1 MSVYLTRQ
9 DFLKRLESN
18 PGRLIFKFGAGW
30 CGPCKMVM
38 PQCEHWMRQLPSN
51 RFSFIPVDVEDS
63 FEVYAMLRS
72 KKIVTSVPTMVCYKQ
87 GNTNPIAPD
96 YVVIGADVK
105 QVNHF
110 FQQCTMDMGL

>member
-1 MSVYLTRQ
+1 MSLQLSRTDYLK
-9 DFLKRLESN
+9 LLESN

-38 PQCEHWMRQLPSN
+38 PQCEHWMRQLPRD
-51 RFSFIPVDVEDS
+51 RFVFVPVDIDDS

-72 KKIVTSVPTMVCYKQ
+72 KKIIQSVPTMVCYKQ
-87 GNTNPIAPD
+87 GNINPTAPD
-96 YVVIGADVK
+96 YVVIGASVD

-110 FQQCTMDMGL
+110 FQQCVAE

>member
-9 DFLKRLESN
+9 DFLNLLENN

-38 PQCEHWMRQLPSN
+38 PQCEHWMRQLPRD
-51 RFSFIPVDVEDS
+51 RFSFIPVDIDDS

-72 KKIVTSVPTMVCYKQ
+72 KKIVQSVPTLLCYKK
-87 GNTNPIAPD
+87 GNVNPITPD
-96 YVVIGADVK
+96 FVVIGANVA

-110 FQQCTMDMGL
+110 FQQSITGMDA